1 MTITDPRRRIELQKL
16 LKKLGLTDLSQVNW
30 TLLDTAL
37 THSSFSHENN
47 YEQLEFVGDAVVRL
61 VAAELLKETYPT
73 LPVGEYAAIRSVI
86 VSDRF
91 LAEIAELYGIET
103 YLLIAP
109 NVRGDRMGRIS
120 RLADAFEAILGA
132 LYESTKTMELIRYW
146 LDPVLSEKAAQVH
159 ADPARQNYKDAL
171 QEWTQ
176 RVHKSLP
183 TYVVQ
188 EHRLNKGGE
197 NERFLAQVWLKDQLL
212 GEGKGAT
219 KKASHQAAA
228 KQAFYTFVNQE
239 QVSPVDKQR

>member
-16 LKKLGLTDLSQVNW
+16 LKKLGLIDLSKVNW

-37 THSSFSHENN
+37 THPSVSQKNN

-61 VAAELLKETYPT
+61 AAAELLKETYPH

-91 LAEIAELYGIET
+91 LAEVAEQYGVEM
-103 YLLIAP
+103 YLLITP

-146 LDPVLSEKAAQVH
+146 LDPILSEKAAQVH

-183 TYVVQ
+183 TYIVQ
-188 EHRLNKGGE
+188 EHRLNKGEE
-197 NERFLAQVWLKDQLL
+197 NERFLAQVWLKDQML
-212 GEGKGAT
+212 GEGRGAT

-228 KQAFYTFVNQE
+228 KQAFYAFVNQDNISS
-239 QVSPVDKQR
+239 SPKK

>member
-16 LKKLGLTDLSQVNW
+16 LKKLGLTDLSKVNW
-30 TLLDTAL
+30 TLLNLAL
-37 THSSFSHENN
+37 THPSVSQKDN

-61 VAAELLKETYPT
+61 IAAELLKETYPD

-91 LAEIAELYGIET
+91 LFEISEQYGIEN

-109 NVRGDRMGRIS
+109 NVRGDKMGRVS
-120 RLADAFEAILGA
+120 RLADAFEAVLGA

-146 LDPVLSEKAAQVH
+146 LDPILAEKAAQVH

-176 RVHKSLP
+176 RVYKSLP
-183 TYVVQ
+183 TYVVE
-188 EHRLNKGGE
+188 EHKLTKGE
-197 NERFLAQVWLKDQLL
+197 DNERFIAKVWLKDKLL

-228 KQAFYTFVNQE
+228 KQAFYTFVNQ
-239 QVSPVDKQR
+239 DKVTIK